1 MVEEARSKRQLES
14 DLRTALQTGQLTL
27 AYQPIVEAATG
38 EVVGKEALLR
48 WNHPER
54 GEIPPD
60 LFVPVIEDVGL
71 ISKVGNWVIRQAC
84 EDAKSWPAD
93 MRVAVN
99 VSAAQLAGCG
109 LASAV
114 VGALASSGLSP
125 KRLELEITES
135 IFMADDVATLDSL
148 DRLRKLG
155 VQLVLDDFGTGYSSF
170 GYLARARFN
179 KIKIDKS
186 FVHAVAEGSRQACAI
201 VEAIVALAHGLSLK
215 ITAEGVES
223 AEQARVMQ
231 ALGCDLLQGFHFGRP
246 AQQLASASAVRPAP
260 APEPRLPATRRK
272 AAGL

>member
-1 MVEEARSKRQLES
+1 VKRQLES

-38 EVVGKEALLR
+38 EIVGKEALLR
-48 WNHPER
+48 WSHPER

-84 EDAKSWPAD
+84 DDAKSWPTE

-125 KRLELEITES
+125 ERLELEITES

-170 GYLARARFN
+170 GYLARARFH

-246 AQQLASASAVRPAP
+246 AQQLAAASAVRPEP

-272 AAGL
+272 AVGR

>member
-1 MVEEARSKRQLES
+1 
-14 DLRTALQTGQLTL
+14 
-27 AYQPIVEAATG
+27 
-38 EVVGKEALLR
+38 
-48 WNHPER
+48 
-54 GEIPPD
+54 
-60 LFVPVIEDVGL
+60 
-71 ISKVGNWVIRQAC
+71 
-84 EDAKSWPAD
+84 

-223 AEQARVMQ
+223 AEQAGVMQ